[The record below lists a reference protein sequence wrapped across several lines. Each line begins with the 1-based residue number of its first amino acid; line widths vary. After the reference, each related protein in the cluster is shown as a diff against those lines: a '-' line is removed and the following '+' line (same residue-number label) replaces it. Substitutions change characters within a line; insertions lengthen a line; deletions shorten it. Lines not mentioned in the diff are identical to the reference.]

1 MSANENLVLGID
13 PGTAITGYGL
23 VWGEGDDLRLVDY
36 GVITTP
42 SDESQPQR
50 LKEIYRQLTALIQ
63 ERQPAEAAVE
73 KLFFSRNVRTALSV
87 GQARGVTLLAMANAD
102 IEIHEYTPLEVKQAV
117 VGYGRA
123 TKKQVQE
130 MVKVLLGLDSVPQPD
145 DAADAIAVA
154 ICHIHSARMKSLI
167 QSSNAEEIER

>member
-1 MSANENLVLGID
+1 
-13 PGTAITGYGL
+13 
-23 VWGEGDDLRLVDY
+23 
-36 GVITTP
+36 
-42 SDESQPQR
+42 
-50 LKEIYRQLTALIQ
+50 
-63 ERQPAEAAVE
+63 
-73 KLFFSRNVRTALSV
+73 
-87 GQARGVTLLAMANAD
+87 
-102 IEIHEYTPLEVKQAV
+102 V

-130 MVKVLLGLDSVPQPD
+130 MVKVLLGLDTVPQPD